1 MNTPLWYYHFN
12 TITEAVWD
20 VLYQGIIEHTGTK
33 TFAKELDIAKLLQKI
48 KLTPLLYHSKG
59 TLGFILSL

>member
-1 MNTPLWYYHFN
+1 MNTPLWYFN

-20 VLYQGIIEHTGTK
+20 VLYQGIIDPTGTK
-33 TFAKELDIAKLLQKI
+33 TFAKELDLAKLLR
-48 KLTPLLYHSKG
+48 KLQLTLLLYHRKG